1 MLTLLVIVLI
11 LSTACV
17 IFQDKV
23 ADFLLKYIFTGK
35 RLKRID
41 GFLSGKELRKE
52 AQEIDFVLN
61 ASASE
66 LKGRFQNICKKYG
79 KRYQKKIQRPPYMQ
93 LLPIAVQDFFE
104 KYDYLVIDRHKILDI
119 KKMQVENYSGQ
130 EYILVGRDREDDA
143 DYLVIP
149 QQNENRVF
157 INYLPG
163 SEMSLEEAESIT
175 DQPFISKD
183 YFASFENFL
192 CYMDL
197 YLSK

>member
-1 MLTLLVIVLI
+1 
-11 LSTACV
+11 
-17 IFQDKV
+17 
-23 ADFLLKYIFTGK
+23 
-35 RLKRID
+35 
-41 GFLSGKELRKE
+41 
-52 AQEIDFVLN
+52 
-61 ASASE
+61 
-66 LKGRFQNICKKYG
+66 
-79 KRYQKKIQRPPYMQ
+79 MQ

-104 KYDYLVIDRHKILDI
+104 KYDYLVIARHKILDI

-130 EYILVGRDREDDA
+130 EYILVGRDREDDE

-157 INYLPG
+157 ISYLPG
-163 SEMSLEEAESIT
+163 SEMSLEEAESVT

>member
-1 MLTLLVIVLI
+1 MLNLLIIVLI
-11 LSTACV
+11 LSTLGV
-17 IFQDKV
+17 IFQNKV
-23 ADFLLKYIFTGK
+23 ADFLLKYIFTEK

-52 AQEIDFVLN
+52 AQEVDFVLN
-61 ASASE
+61 ASVSE
-66 LKGRFQNICKKYG
+66 LNERFQNICKKYG
-79 KRYQKKIQRPPYMQ
+79 KRYQKKIQSPSCMQ
-93 LLPIAVQDFFE
+93 LLPITVQNFFE
-104 KYDYLVIDRHKILDI
+104 KYDYLVINRHKILDI
-119 KKMQVENYSGQ
+119 KKMQVKNYSGQ
-130 EYILVGRDREDDA
+130 EYILIGRDREDDA

-157 INYLPG
+157 ISYLPG
-163 SEMSLEEAESIT
+163 SEMFLEEAESIT

-192 CYMDL
+192 CYMDI

>member
-1 MLTLLVIVLI
+1 MLNLLIIVLI
-11 LSTACV
+11 LSTLGV
-17 IFQDKV
+17 IFQNQV
-23 ADFLLKYIFTGK
+23 ADFLLKYIFTEK

-61 ASASE
+61 APVSE
-66 LKGRFQNICKKYG
+66 LNERFQNICKKYG
-79 KRYQKKIQRPPYMQ
+79 QRYQKKIQSPSYMQ
-93 LLPIAVQDFFE
+93 LLPIAVQNFFE
-104 KYDYLVIDRHKILDI
+104 KYDYLVINKHKILDI
-119 KKMQVENYSGQ
+119 KKVQVKNYSGQ
-130 EYILVGRDREDDA
+130 EYILIGRDREDDA

-157 INYLPG
+157 ISYHPG
-163 SEMSLEEAESIT
+163 SEMFLEEAARIT

-192 CYMDL
+192 CYMDI
-197 YLSK
+197 YHSK

>member
-11 LSTACV
+11 LSTTCV

-23 ADFLLKYIFTGK
+23 ADFLLKYIFTEK

-104 KYDYLVIDRHKILDI
+104 KYD
-119 KKMQVENYSGQ
+119 
-130 EYILVGRDREDDA
+130 
-143 DYLVIP
+143 
-149 QQNENRVF
+149 
-157 INYLPG
+157 
-163 SEMSLEEAESIT
+163 
-175 DQPFISKD
+175 
-183 YFASFENFL
+183 
-192 CYMDL
+192 
-197 YLSK
+197 